1 MQQLREAVGLESRD
15 EYLLHDRDSIF
26 SEYLDESM
34 ARLRAQGGLAIYRMA
49 LVIAT
54 FLVLSVTSGIL
65 PLRRPAHRFATTPRT
80 PRSPLQQHPAAAFAP
95 MPASAAFARAR
106 LAASW

>member
-34 ARLRAQGGLAIYRMA
+34 ARLRAQGGSLF
-49 LVIAT
+49 T
-54 FLVLSVTSGIL
+54 EWHSS
-65 PLRRPAHRFATTPRT
+65 
-80 PRSPLQQHPAAAFAP
+80 S
-95 MPASAAFARAR
+95 R
-106 LAASW
+106 LF